1 MTTTGCGLIGGVFEL
16 LHLVSGLSDSS
27 NKIPVVHMI
36 LFIVVMW
43 RRVDESTTETHFYI
57 QQKEKRKKKEAKCLK
72 IQHATR
78 RFLKHINSKSR
89 INEHD

>member
-57 QQKEKRKKKEAKCLK
+57 QQKEKKKKGKKKEAKCK
-72 IQHATR
+72 MHKNPTR
-78 RFLKHINSKSR
+78 N
-89 INEHD
+89 